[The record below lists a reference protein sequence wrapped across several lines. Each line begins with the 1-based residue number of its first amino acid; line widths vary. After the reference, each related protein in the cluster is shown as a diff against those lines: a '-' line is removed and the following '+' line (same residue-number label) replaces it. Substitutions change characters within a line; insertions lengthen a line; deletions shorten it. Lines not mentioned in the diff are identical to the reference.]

1 MSEKVSQ
8 KFKKVAATV
17 VIHLDDATT
26 QLIEVRELLSRGLN
40 FGCGMLSSPEACHL
54 ARPRSVSRLAGVFIW
69 GARHLGSA
77 AMPLRDSGV
86 NEGSEQQAAT
96 VVRSTLP
103 AVQAYA
109 NSKI

>member
-1 MSEKVSQ
+1 MSEKLSQ
-8 KFKKVAATV
+8 KFNKVAATV

-26 QLIEVRELLSRGLN
+26 QLIEVRELLSRLEFWVRGAL
-40 FGCGMLSSPEACHL
+40 FTRGVSSRKAP
-54 ARPRSVSRLAGVFIW
+54 VSLQAGRGFY
-69 GARHLGSA
+69 LGSA